1 MNRSSFSS
9 LRARL
14 ILLVLLSLL
23 PAFGI
28 IFYEARQERLYA
40 TVAAEEKALGLARS
54 AVAEQRRLISDTRR
68 VLGRLAQERRWGLT
82 DPTTCS
88 TIMADHLKQ
97 HPGYL
102 NLGVINLKGDLLCS
116 ALPLKNPVN
125 AGDRLYFRRTV
136 ETKDFSIGEYQIG
149 RVTGKATLN
158 FGFPDFDDSGRLLA
172 VVFAALDLT
181 AIEQVFVNAKRD
193 EGSVFLML
201 DLKGTVLSRYPHP
214 DQWVGKR
221 FSDPSVL
228 KAIHA
233 KQGEIKGQAGG
244 QDGIERLYAFI
255 ALRSGGEVAGF
266 AGIGIPAKAAFAE
279 ANRNLLNS
287 LVLIGLVSALILVTT
302 WVGGNLF
309 VLEPVN
315 ALVRA
320 TKRLGIGDLTA
331 RTGLPHRQDEL
342 GQLARSFDEM
352 ADAVQILTRRN
363 ELILTS
369 AGEGIY
375 GVDLEGKTTFI
386 NPAAAKMLGYEPS
399 ELVGQAMHA
408 LAHHSKPDGTPYPKE
423 ECPIY
428 ATFSDGAVH
437 HVDDEVFWR
446 KDGTS
451 FSVDF
456 VSTPVREDGKILGAV
471 VTLKDVTERKKAE
484 EALQARYQELLTLH
498 ETSQTILISPDLKT
512 TLEKV
517 LDKTVSNGSFDLGII
532 RLVDPGTQTI
542 QPIVYQG
549 YRDLENVQR
558 HHHRSIAATTGRFS
572 TSVLADRQPRVEEN
586 VPQCEGLRTFKREG
600 VQSALV
606 IPVMTEKEVL
616 GVLQLGSRTSRKF
629 HPNEIRLA
637 QTIGNQIGIAVQKA
651 RFYEET
657 QHNLERIRALHEIGK
672 AISSTLDLSTILK
685 DLLEKI
691 DLFFPLAAAST
702 LRLLNKETGELE
714 PVACR
719 NLNEKEWKAATQRVP
734 GGVARMLPKNNAPV
748 AVLNAQTDPR
758 SLSPELLRKHGLVSY
773 LRIPMI
779 VKDDLLGMLTVF
791 TKEEHEFADEEIEFL
806 TTLAAQAAIAIHNSQ
821 LHGQAQRN
829 FERIRALHEIDNAII
844 STLDLRTVLDV
855 LLEKIDLVLSYSAA
869 TVRLFN
875 KESGLLE
882 PVACRNLDEKEW
894 KAEGWRGGRGLANIV
909 FETNAPTIIRNAQAD
924 PRVRDSEFYRKHK
937 LVSYL
942 GVPLIAK
949 DKAFGVLGFYTK
961 EEHEFSQEEIEFLN
975 TIAGQAAIAI
985 YNARLFE
992 ETKSQAIDLERSN
1005 KVKDEFLSVISH
1017 ELRTP
1022 LNVIMGYTTL
1032 LQDRTLG
1039 EVHPEQQDALGKI
1052 AHQSQTLLLLVNS
1065 ILDVTLLETQREH
1078 LVTHEVNIDA
1088 LISEVRANCA
1098 LPPQKKFDI
1107 VWVCA
1112 PDLSMVKTDSKKLQ
1126 HILQNLIH
1134 NAIKFTE
1141 EGRITVSA
1149 KFRDKPANGAASKP
1163 RESSVG
1169 EPGKENGAGE
1179 KWLEVKVTD
1188 TGVGIPSEAMSRI
1201 FDKFYQADSSATRG
1215 YEGMGLGLYIVKQ
1228 FTELLDGYVEVESE
1242 KGKGSTFTVSIPVHS

>member
-1 MNRSSFSS
+1 
-9 LRARL
+9 
-14 ILLVLLSLL
+14 
-23 PAFGI
+23 
-28 IFYEARQERLYA
+28 
-40 TVAAEEKALGLARS
+40 
-54 AVAEQRRLISDTRR
+54 
-68 VLGRLAQERRWGLT
+68 
-82 DPTTCS
+82 
-88 TIMADHLKQ
+88 MADHLKRNS
-97 HPGYL
+97 GYL
-102 NLGVINLKGDLLCS
+102 NFGVINLNGDVICS

-125 AGDRLYFRRTV
+125 AADRAFFRRTV
-136 ETKDFSIGEYQIG
+136 ATKDFSIGEYQIG

-158 FGFPDFDDSGRLLA
+158 FGFPDFDGRGRMLA

-181 AIEQVFVNAKRD
+181 VIDQVFVNTKRD
-193 EGSVFLML
+193 AGSVFLML
-201 DLKGTVLSRYPHP
+201 DLKGTILSRYPDP
-214 DQWVGKR
+214 ESWVGKP
-221 FSDPSVL
+221 FTDSSVL
-228 KAIHA
+228 KAIQA
-233 KQGEIKGQAGG
+233 KQGEIKGHAVG
-244 QDGIERLYAFI
+244 QDGIERLYVFS

-266 AGIGIPAKAAFAE
+266 VGIEIPAKVAFAE
-279 ANRNLLNS
+279 AKRNLLNNI
-287 LVLIGLVSALILVTT
+287 VLIGFVSALILVTT
-302 WVGGNLF
+302 WFGSNLF
-309 VLEPVN
+309 VLGPVN

-320 TKRLGIGDLTA
+320 TKRLGMGDLTA
-331 RTGLPHRQDEL
+331 RTGLSHRQDEL

-352 ADAVQILTRRN
+352 ADSVQFLTHRN

-399 ELVGQAMHA
+399 ELIGQSMHA
-408 LAHHSKPDGTPYPKE
+408 LAHHSKTDGTPYAYE

-437 HVDDEVFWR
+437 RVDDEVFWR

-451 FSVDF
+451 FSVDY
-456 VSTPVREDGKILGAV
+456 VSTPVREDGKILGVV
-471 VTLKDVTERKKAE
+471 VTLKDVTERKRADE
-484 EALQARYQELLTLH
+484 EIQRNLQ
-498 ETSQTILISPDLKT
+498 
-512 TLEKV
+512 
-517 LDKTVSNGSFDLGII
+517 
-532 RLVDPGTQTI
+532 
-542 QPIVYQG
+542 
-549 YRDLENVQR
+549 
-558 HHHRSIAATTGRFS
+558 
-572 TSVLADRQPRVEEN
+572 
-586 VPQCEGLRTFKREG
+586 
-600 VQSALV
+600 
-606 IPVMTEKEVL
+606 
-616 GVLQLGSRTSRKF
+616 
-629 HPNEIRLA
+629 
-637 QTIGNQIGIAVQKA
+637 
-651 RFYEET
+651 
-657 QHNLERIRALHEIGK
+657 RIRALHEIDK
-672 AISSTLDLSTILK
+672 AITSTLNLSTILK

-719 NLNEKEWKAATQRVP
+719 NLNEKEWKAATAIVP
-734 GGVARMLPKNNAPV
+734 GGVARMLPKTNAPV
-748 AVLNAQTDPR
+748 AVRNAQTDPR

-779 VKDDLLGMLTVF
+779 VKDEFLGMLTVF
-791 TKEEHEFADEEIEFL
+791 TEEEHEFDDKETEFL
-806 TTLAAQAAIAIHNSQ
+806 TALAAQAAIAIHNSQ
-821 LHGQAQRN
+821 LHRQAQRN

-894 KAEGWRGGRGLANIV
+894 KAQEWRGGRGLANIV

-949 DKAFGVLGFYTK
+949 DEVFGVLGFYTK

-975 TIAGQAAIAI
+975 TLAGQAAIAI
-985 YNARLFE
+985 HNAQLFE
-992 ETKSQAIDLERSN
+992 KTNRQAIEQEKSN

-1022 LNVIMGYTTL
+1022 LNVIMGYTAL

-1065 ILDVTLLETQREH
+1065 VLDVTLIEAQREP
-1078 LVTHEVNIDA
+1078 LADNEVNLDT
-1088 LISEVRANCA
+1088 LLSEVRANCA
-1098 LPPQKKFDI
+1098 LPPQKTLDI
-1107 VWVCA
+1107 VWACA
-1112 PDLSMVKTDSKKLQ
+1112 PDLLMVKTDSKKLK

-1149 KFRDKPANGAASKP
+1149 KLRDKPANGEAAKP

-1169 EPGKENGAGE
+1169 EPGNENGAGE
-1179 KWLEVKVTD
+1179 KWLEFKVTD

-1201 FDKFYQADSSATRG
+1201 FDKFYQADSSAARG
-1215 YEGMGLGLYIVKQ
+1215 HEGTGLGLYIVKQ
-1228 FTELLDGYVEVESE
+1228 FTELLGGFIEVESAM
-1242 KGKGSTFTVSIPVHS
+1242 GKGSTFTVRMPVRS

>member
-1 MNRSSFSS
+1 MDRSSFSS

-23 PAFGI
+23 PAFGV
-28 IFYEARQERLYA
+28 IFYEAHKERLYA

-68 VLGRLAQERRWGLT
+68 LFGQLAQERRWGLT
-82 DPTTCS
+82 DPKTCS
-88 TIMADHLKQ
+88 ALMADHLMR
-97 HPGYL
+97 HSGYL
-102 NLGVINLKGDLLCS
+102 NFGVINLNGDVICS

-125 AGDRLYFRRTV
+125 AADRAFFRRTL

-158 FGFPDFDDSGRLLA
+158 FGQPDFDDRGRLLA

-181 AIEQVFVNAKRD
+181 TIERVFVNAKRD

-201 DLKGTVLSRYPHP
+201 DLKGTILSRYPDP
-214 DQWVGKR
+214 ENWAGKP
-221 FSDPSVL
+221 FTDPSVL
-228 KAIHA
+228 KAIRA
-233 KQGEIKGQAGG
+233 KQSDIKGHAVG
-244 QDGIERLYAFI
+244 QDGIERLYAFS

-266 AGIGIPAKAAFAE
+266 VGIEIPAKVAFAE
-279 ANRNLLNS
+279 AKRNLRNN
-287 LVLIGLVSALILVTT
+287 LVLIGLVSVLILVTA
-302 WVGGNLF
+302 WFGSNLF
-309 VLEPVN
+309 VLGPVN
-315 ALVRA
+315 ALVGA
-320 TKRLGIGDLTA
+320 TKRLGMGDLTA
-331 RTGLPHRQDEL
+331 RTRLPHRQDEI

-408 LAHHSKPDGTPYPKE
+408 LAHHSKPDGTPYPYE

-428 ATFSDGAVH
+428 ATFSDRAVH

-471 VTLKDVTERKKAE
+471 VTLKDVTERKNAE

-512 TLEKV
+512 ALEKV
-517 LDKTVSNGSFDLGII
+517 LDQAVSSGSFDLGII
-532 RLVDPGTQTI
+532 RLFDPSSQTI
-542 QPIVYQG
+542 QTIVYQG
-549 YRDLENVQR
+549 YQDLENVQR
-558 HHHRSIAATTGRFS
+558 HHQRSIAATTGRFT
-572 TSVLADRQPRVEEN
+572 TSVLANRQPRIEEN

-600 VQSALV
+600 IQSAMV

-637 QTIGNQIGIAVQKA
+637 QTIGNQIGTAVQKA
-651 RFYEET
+651 RLNEET
-657 QHNLERIRALHEIGK
+657 RHNLERIRALHEIDK
-672 AISSTLDLSTILK
+672 AITSTLDLSTILN

-691 DLFFPLAAAST
+691 DLFFPLVAAST

-719 NLNEKEWKAATQRVP
+719 NLNEKEWQAATERVP

-779 VKDDLLGMLTVF
+779 VKDELLGMLTVF
-791 TKEEHEFADEEIEFL
+791 TKEEYEFGDEEIEFL

-821 LHGQAQRN
+821 LHRQAQRN
-829 FERIRALHEIDNAII
+829 FERIRALHEIDKAII

-875 KESGLLE
+875 EESGLLE
-882 PVACRNLDEKEW
+882 PVACRNLDEREW

-909 FETNAPTIIRNAQAD
+909 FETKAPTIIRNAQAD

-942 GVPLIAK
+942 GLPLIAK

-961 EEHEFSQEEIEFLN
+961 EEHEFTQEEIEFLN
-975 TIAGQAAIAI
+975 TLAGQAAIAI
-985 YNARLFE
+985 QNSRLYE
-992 ETKSQAIDLERSN
+992 ETKNQASELEKSN
-1005 KVKDEFLSVISH
+1005 NVKDEFLSVISH

-1039 EVHPEQQDALGKI
+1039 EVHPEQQDALAKI

-1065 ILDVTLLETQREH
+1065 VLDVTLIEARREP
-1078 LVTHEVNIDA
+1078 LAANEVNIDA
-1088 LISEVRANCA
+1088 LLSEVRANCP
-1098 LPPQKKFDI
+1098 LPLQKKLDI
-1107 VWVCA
+1107 VWACA
-1112 PDLSMVKTDSKKLQ
+1112 PDLSMVRTDSKKLK

-1134 NAIKFTE
+1134 NAVKFTE

-1149 KFRDKPANGAASKP
+1149 KLRDKPANGAASKP
-1163 RESSVG
+1163 RQSSVG
-1169 EPGKENGAGE
+1169 EPGKENGAGV

-1201 FDKFYQADSSATRG
+1201 FDKFYQADSSAARG

-1228 FTELLDGYVEVESE
+1228 FTELLGGKVEVASVV
-1242 KGKGSTFTVSIPVHS
+1242 GKGSTFTVRIPVHS